1 MTHGR
6 PQEAEEIV
14 EGIEGQVLA
23 ATGSALPP
31 PTEPPIRLHRFRHV
45 GFGTIAHVMFQRYF
59 ARSLLAPSLM
69 AGQAFLYNAIVFT
82 YALVLTTFY
91 RVPPVSVGYYLIPFA
106 IGNVLGPWLI
116 GRFSTRWAGA
126 R

>member
-1 MTHGR
+1 
-6 PQEAEEIV
+6 
-14 EGIEGQVLA
+14 
-23 ATGSALPP
+23 
-31 PTEPPIRLHRFRHV
+31 
-45 GFGTIAHVMFQRYF
+45 
-59 ARSLLAPSLM
+59 M